1 MKLFH
6 VGIDLFFIF
15 MEVKSDAGLAVYSDK
30 LLGNVALMAR
40 PSPLARRGT
49 DSC

>member
-6 VGIDLFFIF
+6 VGLDLFFIF
-15 MEVKSDAGLAVYSDK
+15 MEVKADAGLAVYSDK
-30 LLGNVALMAR
+30 LLGNVALVAR
-40 PSPLARRGT
+40 PSPLARWGM

>member
-6 VGIDLFFIF
+6 VGLNLFFVF
-15 MEVKSDAGLAVYSDK
+15 MEVKADAGLAVYYDK
-30 LLGNVALMAR
+30 LLGNVALVAR